1 MEFLTEEI
9 EEIIEGQSFVLEN
22 QEYDL
27 FILKLKNN
35 KHIVYFNI
43 TNLETNEIAF
53 NTMKEFENVELA
65 KKEFEIYDFKNKEK
79 GK

>member
-35 KHIVYFNI
+35 KYIVYFNI